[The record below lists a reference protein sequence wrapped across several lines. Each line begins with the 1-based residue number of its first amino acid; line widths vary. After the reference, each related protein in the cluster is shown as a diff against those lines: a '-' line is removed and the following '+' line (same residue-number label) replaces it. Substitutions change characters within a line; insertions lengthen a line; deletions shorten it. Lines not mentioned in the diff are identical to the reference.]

1 MAKWEAALSKDD
13 VLGAAAKRAMWTRVP
28 LTGGRTF
35 PYGFGWQ
42 LDDWPANAP
51 QPTGVPMI
59 RHGGSMNGF
68 RAGYVRWPT
77 HQLAV
82 IVLTNLTN
90 APYEGLA
97 ASIAIRYAPEL
108 KTPPSK

>member
-1 MAKWEAALSKDD
+1 
-13 VLGAAAKRAMWTRVP
+13 
-28 LTGGRTF
+28 
-35 PYGFGWQ
+35 
-42 LDDWPANAP
+42 
-51 QPTGVPMI
+51 MI

-97 ASIAIRYAPEL
+97 ASIATRYAPEL